1 MSADAAGEGK
11 AAEVLTVGSFAD
23 LVSSAS
29 RLLTSF
35 GALEPFRQA
44 KVGLAEWTMM
54 TLVSEDPNM
63 TSAQVARQL
72 GVTAQRINQVAD
84 SLKALDWISLQPQ
97 ANDSRKKVIHITDT
111 GRRELGKLN
120 ESLHPLLMT
129 PVKDNPKIVLRTVR
143 SMRRL
148 VKLTAPAPG
157 KAKRQQRVR
166 GAEPPVQA

>member
-1 MSADAAGEGK
+1 MSAGAADESK
-11 AAEVLTVGSFAD
+11 AAEELTVGTFAD

-72 GVTAQRINQVAD
+72 GVTAQRVNQLAD

-97 ANDSRKKVIHITDT
+97 ADDSRKMVIHITDT
-111 GRRELGKLN
+111 GRRELNRLN
-120 ESLHPLLMT
+120 ESLQPLLLA
-129 PVKDNPKIVLRTVR
+129 PVKDNPKIVVRTVR
-143 SMRRL
+143 GMRRL
-148 VKLTAPAPG
+148 VKMTTPAPG
-157 KAKRQQRVR
+157 KAKGQKR
-166 GAEPPVQA
+166 GRAEPPVQA